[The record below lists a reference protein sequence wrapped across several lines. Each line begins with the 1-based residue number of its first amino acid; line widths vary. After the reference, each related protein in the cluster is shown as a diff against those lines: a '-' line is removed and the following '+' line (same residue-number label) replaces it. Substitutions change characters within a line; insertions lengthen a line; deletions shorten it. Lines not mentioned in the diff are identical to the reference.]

1 MVTVIFTGQSHIHK
15 VDFLVFGTL
24 FAILKPDSSDA
35 YMSDDKRTS
44 SFEGFLITST
54 LFFLFCNKLLKL
66 LKGLYIF
73 RG

>member
-1 MVTVIFTGQSHIHK
+1 MFWCLK
-15 VDFLVFGTL
+15 L
-24 FAILKPDSSDA
+24 FVILKPDSSDT

-66 LKGLYIF
+66 RKGLYIF
-73 RG
+73 RKEHENSEAEL